1 MGSIFTFRRGAR
13 SLLPAGLPL
22 LGAGASMDSCVFFER
37 IVSDFL
43 GVVVEFS
50 TIVVV
55 FSGILASAS
64 VIFELKKH
72 FFNQWSE

>member
-22 LGAGASMDSCVFFER
+22 LGAGASMDSCAIVGG
-37 IVSDFL
+37 IVSDFS
-43 GVVVEFS
+43 GIVVEFS
-50 TIVVV
+50 TIVVA

-64 VIFELKKH
+64 AIFEIKKH
-72 FFNQWSE
+72 FFNQCTA